1 MQHKF
6 AKNYS
11 SPKERTQ
18 KKSGE
23 RVKCGT
29 KPLGSEAIKK
39 CEPNKGNSAMSELVR
54 RAVSAEVI
62 IKNICAMTQG
72 KQKVKKQIERKR
84 ESLKNGG
91 APELG
96 WVKLKLT

>member
-1 MQHKF
+1 
-6 AKNYS
+6 
-11 SPKERTQ
+11 
-18 KKSGE
+18 
-23 RVKCGT
+23 
-29 KPLGSEAIKK
+29 
-39 CEPNKGNSAMSELVR
+39 MSELVR

-91 APELG
+91 APKLG